1 MRKQLLVLFLAVG
14 LLGVTAPATAQF
26 APGAQPG
33 SLDPLGLITSGA
45 VLPYVGGGANSSFLE
60 AYSPVQSAEVHM
72 FFFDPSCVRVGD
84 SANLTLTANDV
95 EFFRVDTLGT
105 NPPAGL
111 LTAAGVDGTGFF
123 LQPTMAPVHLKMLWV
138 NALDDFVRVIDP
150 IAISTYD
157 NDFYEGV
164 GTWNPLRTGAAF
176 WAPLETAPLSTVIYF
191 VCPNT
196 NIIGTAESATRA
208 FATAIG
214 FPPLRP
220 AAQTAGAPTPL
231 NIRVYDDEENF
242 LRDVFSSCECFTQ
255 RPVTQISN
263 VYSSAVDAPFGTYTE
278 VVGGTV
284 GGTPAVCSQTETVT
298 LNTVGSKN
306 SGNPCDFAPQS
317 PNQILADGSCPSCT
331 SQFRLVTPAVA
342 TGGPFAFTGYRSIVA
357 GTPGVGGGVL
367 DVWNRLNGACRD
379 AINGGQCQDA
389 FELFSWGFLPFTPNA
404 NTFGFPTFGR

>member
-1 MRKQLLVLFLAVG
+1 M
-14 LLGVTAPATAQF
+14 AQPDAF
-26 APGAQPG
+26 YPGAQPG

-95 EFFRVDTLGT
+95 EFFRVDNLGT
-105 NPPAGL
+105 TPPAGL
-111 LTAAGVDGTGFF
+111 LTVAGVDGTGFF
-123 LQPTMAPVHLKMLWV
+123 LQPTMAPVHLKVLWV

-150 IAISTYD
+150 IALSTYD
-157 NDFYEGV
+157 NDFYRGV

-196 NIIGTAESATRA
+196 NIIGTASAATRA
-208 FATAIG
+208 FATDAG

-220 AAQTAGAPTPL
+220 AARAAGSPTPL

-242 LRDVFSSCECFTQ
+242 LRDVLSTCECFTQ

-284 GGTPAVCSQTETVT
+284 GGTPAVCSQSETVT
-298 LNTVGSKN
+298 LVTTGVKN
-306 SGNPCDFAPQS
+306 SGNPCDFSGAVGQVQP
-317 PNQILADGSCPSCT
+317 DGSCPSCT

-342 TGGPFAFTGYRSIVA
+342 AGGPFAFTGYRSIVA

-389 FELFSWGFLPFTPNA
+389 FELFAWGFLPFTPNA